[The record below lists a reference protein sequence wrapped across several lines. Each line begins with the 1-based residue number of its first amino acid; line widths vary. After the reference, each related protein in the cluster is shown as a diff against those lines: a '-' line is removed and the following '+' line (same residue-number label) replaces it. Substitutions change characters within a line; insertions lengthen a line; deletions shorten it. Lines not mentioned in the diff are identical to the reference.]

1 MKPLALAQ
9 RLPQLLDASRSA
21 DWLAPLLLRLYLA
34 PVMWMAGWNKAMGF
48 ADTVEWFGNADWGL
62 GLPFPT
68 LMAGLA
74 IGAELG
80 GAISLLLGLGLR
92 WMALPMMATMLVAIF
107 TVHWHNGW
115 LAISEGMGLFATER
129 TLEATAALARAKEL
143 LMQSGEYEELTR
155 HGSLVVLN
163 NGVEF
168 AVTYLVMLLSL
179 FFTGAGR
186 YVSLDYWIR
195 RWLDASAAMKSA

>member
-1 MKPLALAQ
+1 MSLTAIALRVQ
-9 RLPQLLDASRSA
+9 NLLDASRRA
-21 DWLAPLLLRLYLA
+21 DWLAPLLLRIYLA
-34 PVMWMAGWNKAMGF
+34 PVMWMAGWNKAMSF
-48 ADTVEWFGNADWGL
+48 ADTVDWFGNADWGL

-68 LMAGLA
+68 LLASLA
-74 IGAELG
+74 IAAELG
-80 GAISLLLGLGLR
+80 GALSLLLGLGLR
-92 WMALPMMATMLVAIF
+92 YMALPMMATMVVAIA
-107 TVHWHNGW
+107 TVHWENGW

-129 TLEATAALARAKEL
+129 TMEATAALAKAKEI
-143 LMQSGEYEELTR
+143 LMEAGEYEALTR

-186 YVSLDYWIR
+186 WVSLDYWIR
-195 RWLDASAAMKSA
+195 RRLDASAAARPA

>member
-1 MKPLALAQ
+1 MSLTAIALRVQ
-9 RLPQLLDASRSA
+9 NLLDASRRA
-21 DWLAPLLLRLYLA
+21 DWLAPLLLRIYLA
-34 PVMWMAGWNKAMGF
+34 PVMWMAGWNKAMSF
-48 ADTVEWFGNADWGL
+48 ADTVDWFGNADWGL

-68 LMAGLA
+68 LLASLA
-74 IGAELG
+74 IAAELG
-80 GAISLLLGLGLR
+80 GALSLLLGLGLR
-92 WMALPMMATMLVAIF
+92 YMALPMMATMVVAIA
-107 TVHWHNGW
+107 TVHWENGW

-129 TLEATAALARAKEL
+129 TMEATAALAKAKEI
-143 LMQSGEYEELTR
+143 LMEAGEYEALTR

-186 YVSLDYWIR
+186 WVSLDYWR
-195 RWLDASAAMKSA
+195 RRRLDASAAARPA

>member
-1 MKPLALAQ
+1 MYLLSLGRQ
-9 RLPQLLDASRSA
+9 LQDLLDASRAA

-34 PVMWMAGWNKAMGF
+34 PVLWMAGWNKAMGF
-48 ADTVEWFGNADWGL
+48 ADTVEWFGNSDWGL
-62 GLPFPT
+62 GLPFPA
-68 LMAGLA
+68 LMTSLA

-92 WMALPMMATMLVAIF
+92 WMALPMMVTMLVAAA
-107 TVHWHNGW
+107 TVHWENGW
-115 LAISEGMGLFATER
+115 LAIAEGRGLFATER
-129 TLEATAALARAKEL
+129 TLQATAELAQAKEI
-143 LMQSGEYEELTR
+143 LMQHGDYDALTQ

-168 AVTYLVMLLSL
+168 AVTYFVMLLSL

-186 YVSLDYWIR
+186 FVSLDYWLGR
-195 RWLDASAAMKSA
+195 RLAAHPPN

>member
-1 MKPLALAQ
+1 MSLLPLAHKLQ
-9 RLPQLLDASRSA
+9 DLLEVSRKA

-34 PVMWMAGWNKAMGF
+34 PVFWMAGWNKAMAF
-48 ADTVEWFGNADWGL
+48 PDTVEWFGNAEWGL

-74 IGAELG
+74 TGAELV
-80 GAISLLLGLGLR
+80 GALSLLLGLGLR
-92 WMALPMMATMLVAIF
+92 WMALPMMATMLVAVA
-107 TVHWHNGW
+107 TVHWENGW

-129 TLEATAALARAKEL
+129 TMQATAELARAKEI
-143 LMQSGEYEELTR
+143 LMEQGNYDALTQY
-155 HGSLVVLN
+155 GSLVVLN

-168 AVTYLVMLLSL
+168 AVTYFVMLLSL

-186 YVSLDYWIR
+186 FISLDWWLR
-195 RWLDASAAMKSA
+195 RRLAAHPAG